1 MTLCQTSKSVP
12 RYHVLSN
19 VTQCSTVQKSL
30 VPLQGM
36 STETTP
42 PTSWGDSP
50 VSLLSIIPSYN
61 DQSTAGEQ
69 NPSSYTQVETF
80 SSTDVGV
87 GTRRLKSRDVQ
98 VKIVEPTLSLGKTKE
113 SPENR
118 EETDFDK
125 DAVLLL
131 LNKLYNLLVSTANE
145 RAMITN
151 FLVSKR
157 YERGI
162 EVCGNT
168 YSLEALS
175 KTLLNREAS
184 IYCHYCY
191 GKLLLFGEKLNILS
205 SFWPTGPSTAGAL
218 ATFTA
223 SDIISFNSTDYVTA
237 VVPHPSL
244 SNKLAV
250 GTIKGTVSI
259 LTLNFTERTI
269 SVISAINKDISHTG
283 RIVFIQWFNMNQ
295 LLGIIT
301 AGTDGRIL
309 VWEVARSDPNESGF
323 LRLCSGVGFLIRP
336 KNVTTGS
343 SLSKSQIYKSISSV
357 QLLQGLS
364 TPKSLGFIV
373 AFDGGVVQE
382 VSFFLKPATAPKF
395 YEDLL
400 DTHKTGLKTL
410 RQYSLMPGTRSV
422 QGLPQTLLKSVTN
435 KAQLIYLSTC
445 RLILQGNG
453 SLIMSELQSNTAIQK
468 LIFKSEHPLTDFIV
482 FDKTIIAIDTH
493 GSVSVFS
500 FLADDVVVLPVAHAK
515 YSTSAQD
522 WAITLCSYQME
533 RSAIILAK
541 CRKEARVL
549 EVPLINSILTDE
561 RYMARLYMHTFSP

>member
-1 MTLCQTSKSVP
+1 MSAEIMPP
-12 RYHVLSN
+12 R
-19 VTQCSTVQKSL
+19 
-30 VPLQGM
+30 
-36 STETTP
+36 
-42 PTSWGDSP
+42 SWGDSP
-50 VSLLSIIPSYN
+50 VSLLNITPSYD
-61 DQSTAGEQ
+61 DQSKATEQ

-80 SSTDVGV
+80 PSTDVGV
-87 GTRRLKSRDVQ
+87 GTRRLKSQ
-98 VKIVEPTLSLGKTKE
+98 EIQAKIVEPTLSSGKTKE
-113 SPENR
+113 SLENI
-118 EETDFDK
+118 EKIDFDK
-125 DAVLLL
+125 DTILLL
-131 LNKLYNLLVSTANE
+131 LNKLYNLLVSTAEE

-151 FLVSKR
+151 LLVSKC
-157 YERGI
+157 YGQGI

-168 YSLEALS
+168 YSLETLS
-175 KTLLNREAS
+175 KTLLNRDAS

-191 GKLLLFGEKLNILS
+191 GKLLLFGEKLSILS
-205 SFWPTGPSTAGAL
+205 SFWPMGPSTTGAL
-218 ATFTA
+218 TAFTA
-223 SDIISFNSTDYVTA
+223 SDIIPFNSTNYVTT

-269 SVISAINKDISHTG
+269 SVISTINKDISHTG
-283 RIVFIQWFNMNQ
+283 RVIFIQWFNMNQ
-295 LLGIIT
+295 VLGIIT
-301 AGTDGRIL
+301 ASTDGKIL
-309 VWEVARSDPNESGF
+309 VWEVVRSDPNESGF
-323 LRLCSGVGFLIRP
+323 LRLYSGVGFLIRP

-343 SLSKSQIYKSISSV
+343 NLSKSQIYKSISSV
-357 QLLQGLS
+357 QLLQGLN

-373 AFDGGVVQE
+373 AFDGGTIQE
-382 VSFFLKPATAPKF
+382 ISFFLKPAIAPKF

-410 RQYSLMPGTRSV
+410 RQYGLMPGTRSV
-422 QGLPQTLLKSVTN
+422 QCLPQILLKSVTN
-435 KAQLIYLSTC
+435 KAQLIYLNTC

-453 SLIMSELQSNTAIQK
+453 SLIMSEVQSNATIQK

-482 FDKTIIAIDTH
+482 FDKTIIAIDIQ

-500 FLADDVVVLPVAHAK
+500 FLADDVVVHPIAHAK
-515 YSTSAQD
+515 YSTHAQD
-522 WAITLCSYQME
+522 WTITLCSYQME

-549 EVPLINSILTDE
+549 EVPLISSILTNE